1 MKITITLP
9 DDIARKVYRIRNRD
23 EFVAR
28 AVEAALAHEPEEA
41 GPSGTPAPKPSRWA
55 QAVERIER
63 QAGAIGDYAEE
74 LARDQR
80 EFRQSFR
87 FRHDEP

>member
-1 MKITITLP
+1 MRITITLP
-9 DDIARKVYRIRNRD
+9 DDVARKVYRLRNRE

-28 AVEAALAHEPEEA
+28 AVEAALAQEPEET
-41 GPSGTPAPKPSRWA
+41 GPSVQRPSGWA
-55 QAVERIER
+55 QVVERIEQ
-63 QAGAIGDYAEE
+63 QAHSLGDYAEE

-80 EFRQSFR
+80 EFRQSFQ

>member
-1 MKITITLP
+1 MRITITLP
-9 DDIARKVYRIRNRD
+9 DDVARKVYRLRNRD

-28 AVEAALAHEPEEA
+28 AVEAALAQEPEGAE
-41 GPSGTPAPKPSRWA
+41 PSAPRPSRWA
-55 QAVERIER
+55 QVVERIER
-63 QAGAIGDYAEE
+63 QADPLADYTEE

-80 EFRQSFR
+80 EFRQSLH

>member
-1 MKITITLP
+1 MRIAITLP
-9 DDIARKVYRIRNRD
+9 DDVARKVYRLRNRD

-28 AVEAALAHEPEEA
+28 AVEAALAQEPEEA
-41 GPSGTPAPKPSRWA
+41 EPSTPRPSKWA
-55 QAVERIER
+55 QVVERIER
-63 QAGAIGDYAEE
+63 QANSLGDYADE

-80 EFRQSFR
+80 EFHQSFR